1 MLYRVHTGMGN
12 GSLSLLLRHID
23 WWWPMLLVLV
33 GLVQWPVVILLYA
46 NLPLQF
52 FRLSALVVTLSVPIA
67 SMRARI
73 SLLSDFF
80 AILAP
85 HRSVVSSKTKA
96 KVPLERES

>member
-1 MLYRVHTGMGN
+1 MLYRVHTWMGN

-23 WWWPMLLVLV
+23 WWRPMLLVLV

-52 FRLSALVVTLSVPIA
+52 FRLSALVVALSVPIA
-67 SMRARI
+67 RMRAI

-80 AILAP
+80 AILAT
-85 HRSVVSSKTKA
+85 HRSVCS
-96 KVPLERES
+96 LF